1 MARACVLSS
10 VKIALS
16 GKEGPAWFQAGDS
29 SIYIGYNVMYDDADE
44 VKVAATNAT
53 ASIGIA
59 GCPSWHDNTAV
70 FAAGVRMPVWLIGCG
85 AEVWATHDGVA
96 GNGSL
101 ALQYG
106 DLLCRSNSTAGLLEE
121 DTDYDLTTLGRITR
135 ATTITDG
142 TAKNIRIQLS
152 F

>member
-1 MARACVLSS
+1 MARACTLSS

-16 GKEGPAWFQAGDS
+16 GREGPMWFQAGDS
-29 SIYIGYNVMYDDADE
+29 SIYIGYAVEFDDADE

-53 ASIGIA
+53 APIGIA

-70 FAAGVRMPVWLIGCG
+70 FAAGVRMPVWMIGCG

-106 DLLCRSNSTAGLLEE
+106 DPVARSNSTAGLLEE
-121 DTDYDLTTLGRITR
+121 DANYDLTTLGRITR
-135 ATTITDG
+135 ASTITNG
-142 TAKNIRIQLS
+142 TAKNIRVLLS